1 MQRYDLGSN
10 MRAAAKLPATQS
22 KNRKSFFKVT
32 TNLRGATF
40 AKVFFL
46 STELKAIIYGVIFS
60 KKGEK

>member
-1 MQRYDLGSN
+1 

-32 TNLRGATF
+32 PNLRGATF